1 MWVGPNFCPVKLFN
15 YVICCNVHVLFTI
28 ASVSM
33 YVVTLPS
40 HTHTCPL
47 LGGANIPALNR
58 LLSVWGMALS
68 GEVLE
73 GEFELADHKIS
84 YASGTS
90 IAWWPEE
97 GVVIARDLND
107 QGKEREK

>member
-1 MWVGPNFCPVKLFN
+1 M
-15 YVICCNVHVLFTI
+15 
-28 ASVSM
+28 
-33 YVVTLPS
+33 
-40 HTHTCPL
+40 

-58 LLSVWGMALS
+58 LLCVWGVALS
-68 GEVLE
+68 SEVLE

-90 IAWWPEE
+90 MARWPEG

-107 QGKEREK
+107 QGNIDSYELDLVAPIRHYFSQ

>member
-1 MWVGPNFCPVKLFN
+1 MFLCSVFN
-15 YVICCNVHVLFTI
+15 N
-28 ASVSM
+28 APP
-33 YVVTLPS
+33 PS
-40 HTHTCPL
+40 L

-58 LLSVWGMALS
+58 LLSVWGVALS

-90 IAWWPEE
+90 IARWPE
-97 GVVIARDLND
+97 GCGHCKGP
-107 QGKEREK
+107 Q

>member
-1 MWVGPNFCPVKLFN
+1 MLIHK
-15 YVICCNVHVLFTI
+15 IHRFT
-28 ASVSM
+28 SVSLSCIK
-33 YVVTLPS
+33 TLYNAP
-40 HTHTCPL
+40 PL

-58 LLSVWGMALS
+58 LLSVWGVALS
-68 GEVLE
+68 SEVLE

-90 IAWWPEE
+90 IARWPEG

-107 QGKEREK
+107 QGNGEI

>member
-1 MWVGPNFCPVKLFN
+1 V
-15 YVICCNVHVLFTI
+15 
-28 ASVSM
+28 
-33 YVVTLPS
+33 
-40 HTHTCPL
+40 
-47 LGGANIPALNR
+47 
-58 LLSVWGMALS
+58 ALS

-90 IAWWPEE
+90 IARWPEG

-107 QGKEREK
+107 QGKGEIQYQSHIPVEDRLGLSG

>member
-1 MWVGPNFCPVKLFN
+1 MHSSH
-15 YVICCNVHVLFTI
+15 VHTV
-28 ASVSM
+28 
-33 YVVTLPS
+33 
-40 HTHTCPL
+40 
-47 LGGANIPALNR
+47 GGANIPALNN
-58 LLSVWGMALS
+58 LLDGWGMALS

-90 IAWWPEE
+90 IARWPQE

-107 QGKEREK
+107 QGRGNAQLHKLQHNNWTYVWSIYWVSQKLLPRIHVMQSCN

>member
-1 MWVGPNFCPVKLFN
+1 M
-15 YVICCNVHVLFTI
+15 H
-28 ASVSM
+28 
-33 YVVTLPS
+33 VVTT
-40 HTHTCPL
+40 HTHTHPL
-47 LGGANIPALNR
+47 LGGTNIPALNR

-90 IAWWPEE
+90 IARWPKE

-107 QGKEREK
+107 QGKEKCKRNDYSLTYVTPVHVWVISVLNQQKRQLSQRNA

>member
-1 MWVGPNFCPVKLFN
+1 MFVLLLYDNT
-15 YVICCNVHVLFTI
+15 HV
-28 ASVSM
+28 
-33 YVVTLPS
+33 
-40 HTHTCPL
+40 

-58 LLSVWGMALS
+58 LLSGWGMALS

-90 IAWWPEE
+90 IARWPDE

-107 QGKEREK
+107 QGNGEINTKTYDWRSSCTCGCQCAESARLFYCAVSAF

>member
-1 MWVGPNFCPVKLFN
+1 
-15 YVICCNVHVLFTI
+15 
-28 ASVSM
+28 
-33 YVVTLPS
+33 
-40 HTHTCPL
+40 
-47 LGGANIPALNR
+47 
-58 LLSVWGMALS
+58 VWGVALS

-90 IAWWPEE
+90 IARWPEG

-107 QGKEREK
+107 QGIGKYKIAHTSHMIGHNTQN

>member
-1 MWVGPNFCPVKLFN
+1 MCIVWNLFFLLYDN
-15 YVICCNVHVLFTI
+15 
-28 ASVSM
+28 
-33 YVVTLPS
+33 
-40 HTHTCPL
+40 THI

-58 LLSVWGMALS
+58 LLSGWGMALS

-90 IAWWPEE
+90 IARWPEE
-97 GVVIARDLND
+97 GVTIARDLND
-107 QGKEREK
+107 QGNGEIKKKTKLEEFLHVWLSMC